1 LIIKLKKLLQDKF
14 FLSLIILFLFGVLS
28 SYSLPPYNFVIIN
41 FIIYPFVFI
50 FLYIFK
56 GQGYRTFLS
65 GIIFG
70 FGYFVSNLYW
80 ITNSL
85 KFDIEFKPLIPFALI
100 MIPLFLSLFYG
111 FVFFIISFFKISF
124 NFSSLLLIA
133 IVFSA
138 MEFLR
143 GTIFTGFPW
152 NLIVYSLSN
161 SDSSIQILSYIGTY
175 SLNLLSIT
183 FFLLPTL
190 IIFNISKIAKLI
202 IIFLSISTILINFNY
217 GQKRIENFKKT
228 EEIHME
234 TSIKIVSP
242 GIKLERYFNDED
254 PLKKINEII
263 ALSSPDK
270 EKSTLFVYPE
280 GILAGLH
287 LDDFKKY
294 QYLIDRSFSDNHKII
309 MGINILEDEKIFN
322 TLVMFN
328 NKLKI
333 IHTYKKNKLVPF
345 GEFLPFENYLSNL
358 GLKKITQGYRSFSS
372 SNNRELINFNK
383 FKILPLICYE
393 IIYSGRLSKNRNY
406 DFIVNISED
415 GWFGKSVGP
424 YQHFIHS
431 KFRSIEE
438 GKNIIR
444 SSNNGYSGLVSPIG
458 SFKKIIKSTSSGVVS
473 INKITLVEKTLFS
486 SHGNKIFF
494 YFNLIY
500 ISLIFFLKRKEL

>member
-1 LIIKLKKLLQDKF
+1 MIIKLKKLLQDKF

-85 KFDIEFKPLIPFALI
+85 TFDIEFKPLIPFALI

-333 IHTYKKNKLVPF
+333 IHTYKKN
-345 GEFLPFENYLSNL
+345 
-358 GLKKITQGYRSFSS
+358 
-372 SNNRELINFNK
+372 
-383 FKILPLICYE
+383 
-393 IIYSGRLSKNRNY
+393 
-406 DFIVNISED
+406 
-415 GWFGKSVGP
+415 
-424 YQHFIHS
+424 
-431 KFRSIEE
+431 
-438 GKNIIR
+438 
-444 SSNNGYSGLVSPIG
+444 
-458 SFKKIIKSTSSGVVS
+458 
-473 INKITLVEKTLFS
+473 
-486 SHGNKIFF
+486 
-494 YFNLIY
+494 
-500 ISLIFFLKRKEL
+500 

>member
-1 LIIKLKKLLQDKF
+1 
-14 FLSLIILFLFGVLS
+14 
-28 SYSLPPYNFVIIN
+28 
-41 FIIYPFVFI
+41 
-50 FLYIFK
+50 
-56 GQGYRTFLS
+56 
-65 GIIFG
+65 
-70 FGYFVSNLYW
+70 
-80 ITNSL
+80 
-85 KFDIEFKPLIPFALI
+85 
-100 MIPLFLSLFYG
+100 M
-111 FVFFIISFFKISF
+111 
-124 NFSSLLLIA
+124 
-133 IVFSA
+133 
-138 MEFLR
+138 
-143 GTIFTGFPW
+143 
-152 NLIVYSLSN
+152 
-161 SDSSIQILSYIGTY
+161 
-175 SLNLLSIT
+175 
-183 FFLLPTL
+183 
-190 IIFNISKIAKLI
+190 
-202 IIFLSISTILINFNY
+202 
-217 GQKRIENFKKT
+217 
-228 EEIHME
+228 
-234 TSIKIVSP
+234 
-242 GIKLERYFNDED
+242 
-254 PLKKINEII
+254 
-263 ALSSPDK
+263 
-270 EKSTLFVYPE
+270 
-280 GILAGLH
+280 
-287 LDDFKKY
+287 
-294 QYLIDRSFSDNHKII
+294 
-309 MGINILEDEKIFN
+309 
-322 TLVMFN
+322 
-328 NKLKI
+328 
-333 IHTYKKNKLVPF
+333 PF